1 MAETQRSFWRASDEE
16 NTQERM
22 ENRSLL
28 FQKGVRGVLCCSQLW
43 FLCKRLYFRRIIL
56 REDHITQ
63 LLPQIG
69 DSLWK
74 KRTFT
79 DVRWF
84 YKTMQS
90 SFAGLTHPE
99 HWKSSVVCSSTALQW
114 SRWGL
119 QWAWL
124 PGPYHTP
131 LAPSTDW
138 SPVTLPRTLDSCK
151 GPTSL
156 PVWSERRRGRSIPT
170 KHWPVNLNQSSWW
183 GL

>member
-1 MAETQRSFWRASDEE
+1 
-16 NTQERM
+16 M

-28 FQKGVRGVLCCSQLW
+28 FQKAVWGVLCWRSQLW

-63 LLPQIG
+63 PLPQIG
-69 DSLWK
+69 DSLWNTYIYRCQMAFHCRVLT
-74 KRTFT
+74 KRCKA
-79 DVRWF
+79 VL
-84 YKTMQS
+84 
-90 SFAGLTHPE
+90 AGLAHPQ

-119 QWAWL
+119 QWAWS
-124 PGPYHTP
+124 PAPCHTP

-156 PVWSERRRGRSIPT
+156 PAQSERRERE
-170 KHWPVNLNQSSWW
+170 VNTT
-183 GL
+183 